1 LSVVNPVVDNQEVP
15 VAHVIVQAVASLD
28 GFIARPDD
36 VPGPIFDWY
45 DAGEVEIA
53 PGDPERAFHVSR
65 ASADYMSRTWQP
77 ASVMV
82 IGRTLFDIVNGWE
95 GRPASGEHVFVVTH
109 REAAQWQR
117 EHPDAPYTFVPGVE
131 EAVRRAA
138 EHVGPDG
145 TVGVTAGDIGG
156 QAIRAGLVDELA
168 VDLAPVY
175 LGQGKRFLGDATDEL
190 VLDDPHVVIQGER
203 VLHLRYRMR
212 R

>member
-1 LSVVNPVVDNQEVP
+1 M
-15 VAHVIVQAVASLD
+15 AHVIVQAVASLD

-77 ASVMV
+77 TSVMV

-117 EHPDAPYTFVPGVE
+117 ERGQWTWNLELAPGLQRIGEGGDIT
-131 EAVRRAA
+131 ATARAA
-138 EHVGPDG
+138 GGFTWSVQPG
-145 TVGVTAGDIGG
+145 TSIGVMLTLAN
-156 QAIRAGLVDELA
+156 AGLVAISPDTRHMILASQIDYQYMRPVWELA
-168 VDLAPVY
+168 VADFSGTRSA
-175 LGQGKRFLGDATDEL
+175 AEL
-190 VLDDPHVVIQGER
+190 S
-203 VLHLRYRMR
+203 
-212 R
+212 